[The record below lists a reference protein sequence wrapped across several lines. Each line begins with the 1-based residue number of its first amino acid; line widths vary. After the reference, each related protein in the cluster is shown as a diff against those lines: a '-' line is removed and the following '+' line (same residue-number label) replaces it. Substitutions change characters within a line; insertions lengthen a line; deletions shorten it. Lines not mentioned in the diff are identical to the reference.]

1 MTPSSATRDAVEEN
15 GPDEG
20 RPSDENSDPLDPGA
34 DVDELADPV
43 PEADGDSVQR
53 GWEEA
58 DSMEGPA
65 PTG

>member
-1 MTPSSATRDAVEEN
+1 MTPSSATRDGVEEN

-20 RPSDENSDPLDPGA
+20 RPSGENSDPLDPGA

-43 PEADGDSVQR
+43 PEADDSVQR

-58 DSMEGPA
+58 ESMEGPA